1 MAKHYSIKAIHPDV
15 IALAGLAV
23 EQRVRSLVEKVNSA
37 SQHRWETQT
46 AFSSGIVGGG
56 AKRDDDEEGGEGGER
71 VALYADGKTP
81 VFDRA
86 VRRDVG
92 KQLMA
97 IEKLEKAEEMRIRR
111 ERKEKQEQ
119 AKQAGGAA
127 AAATVSD
134 FTPLSV
140 LLV

>member
-1 MAKHYSIKAIHPDV
+1 MVAKHYSIKAIHPDV

-37 SQHRWETQT
+37 SQHRWETQI

-56 AKRDDDEEGGEGGER
+56 TKRDDDEEGESGER

-127 AAATVSD
+127 AAATVSGSS
-134 FTPLSV
+134 LYAYH
-140 LLV
+140 